1 MDHKLFQPTLIN
13 HATQYENGDRMN
25 APWVEKYRPQTLDE
39 VVGQEHTILR
49 LKRYVNEGNMP
60 NLMFTGPAG
69 VGKTTTAIALAK
81 EMLGEYWRQNF
92 LELNASDARGIDT
105 VRNDIKSFCRLKAVG
120 SPFRI
125 IFLDEVDNMTKDAQ
139 HALRREMEMYTK
151 TSSFILSCN
160 YSSKIIDPIQSRC
173 AIFRFVPVKGH
184 QIIKR
189 LEYIAQ
195 AEDLKIST
203 AAIESIVYFAEGDM
217 RRAVNILQAS
227 SSAGEEIT
235 DESVDEVVSKAKP
248 KDVKKIVN
256 KALDGDFIGARE
268 LLRDVMVVQG
278 TSGED
283 MVTQIYQEV
292 SKMALDG
299 TLNEDIYINLVESIG
314 ETDYRIR
321 EGSNP
326 RIQLEAL
333 LTKFLINSKA
343 D

>member
-1 MDHKLFQPTLIN
+1 M
-13 HATQYENGDRMN
+13 NG
-25 APWVEKYRPQTLDE
+25 PWVEKYRPKTLDE
-39 VVGQEHTILR
+39 VVGQDHTISR
-49 LKRYVNEGNMP
+49 LKRYVKEGNMP

-173 AIFRFVPVKGH
+173 AIFRFAPVKGH
-184 QIIKR
+184 HIIRR
-189 LEYIAQ
+189 LEYIAE
-195 AEDLKIST
+195 AENLNIST
-203 AAIESIVYFAEGDM
+203 GAIESIVYFAEGDM

-227 SSAGEEIT
+227 ASMEDEIT
-235 DESVDEVVSKAKP
+235 EENIHDVVSKAKP
-248 KDVKKIVN
+248 KDVRKIVN
-256 KALDGDFIGARE
+256 KALDGDFLGARE
-268 LLRDVMVVQG
+268 LLREVMVVQG

-292 SKMALDG
+292 SRMALEDAIR
-299 TLNEDIYINLVESIG
+299 EDIYIKLIESIG

-333 LTKFLINSKA
+333 LTKFLINTKA

>member
-1 MDHKLFQPTLIN
+1 MKMVISMK
-13 HATQYENGDRMN
+13 G
-25 APWVEKYRPQTLDE
+25 PWVEKYRPQTLDE
-39 VVGQEHTILR
+39 VVGQDHTILR
-49 LKRYVNEGNMP
+49 LKRYVKEGNMP

-105 VRNDIKSFCRLKAVG
+105 VRNDIKNFCRLKAVG

-173 AIFRFVPVKGH
+173 AIFRFTPVKGH
-184 QIIKR
+184 QIMDR
-189 LEYIAQ
+189 LKYIA
-195 AEDLKIST
+195 ETENLKIST
-203 AAIESIVYFAEGDM
+203 GAIESIVYFAEGDM

-227 SSAGEEIT
+227 SSMDEEIT
-235 DESVDEVVSKAKP
+235 DESVDDVVSKAKP
-248 KDVKKIVN
+248 KDVRKIVN
-256 KALDGDFIGARE
+256 KALDGDFLEARD
-268 LLRDVMVVQG
+268 LLRQAMVVQG

-292 SKMALDG
+292 SRMVQEDRIR
-299 TLNEDIYINLVESIG
+299 EDIYIKLVESIG

-333 LTKFLINSKA
+333 LTKFLINTKA